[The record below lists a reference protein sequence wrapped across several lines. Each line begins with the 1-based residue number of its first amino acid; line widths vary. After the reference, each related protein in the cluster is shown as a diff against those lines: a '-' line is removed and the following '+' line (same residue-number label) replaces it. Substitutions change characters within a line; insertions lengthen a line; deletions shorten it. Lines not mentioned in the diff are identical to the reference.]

1 MAHPGRPH
9 GRRLA
14 PLPRSAIRA
23 EVSRTRVARLI
34 VFAVPVASPF
44 AEERGNL
51 TPSPGTAEGA
61 DRIGGERDHPGRPAF
76 DHPLKDR
83 PGADLKFAS
92 YIRRD
97 GHLAA
102 LGHACA
108 HITSIYKLSGSAQA
122 DPDGAMG
129 ARGAAVS

>member
-61 DRIGGERDHPGRPAF
+61 DRIGGERDHPGRP
-76 DHPLKDR
+76 
-83 PGADLKFAS
+83 GADLKFAS